1 MNSPNS
7 DPEPDDDV
15 DGSAV
20 VDGNAGD
27 PAEADSEVAD
37 SEVADSETAESD
49 DTGSAAGAESEVTP
63 TPRLPRA
70 SGPLPVRLLFWN
82 VFLLKPRPIAGGPGL
97 PSIGEIAAPDVAGR
111 AAEIGRT
118 LFGRHDIMA
127 FAEAF
132 DPKEQRLIF
141 DGWQGRPRMSSVAGP
156 GRSLLGGPLGIASS
170 GLYTVVNRLLMQRVE
185 RHQYATRGSY
195 VHDADAFANKGVLM
209 TEVDPGV
216 NAGRLEV
223 FSTHLF
229 YGGWTSSPRG
239 AGELRRRHRI
249 RMAQVAELVAFV
261 AKTHRPQ
268 NVVVIVGDFN
278 IPAVDP
284 GYPDGPTAQY
294 DDLMAALAPLGIQD
308 VWAQYGA
315 GPGDTCG
322 AATDS
327 FADQTDPELPGALRD
342 DEIDDEGVPVASEL
356 ALRRNRIDY
365 LFVQESRP
373 EHTLGIEVGT
383 PRRMAYPRP
392 LDATHRD
399 RLPRLSD
406 HLAVTV
412 RLLPSARNAD

>member
-1 MNSPNS
+1 MNSRAADS
-7 DPEPDDDV
+7 EPDDSGASDAR
-15 DGSAV
+15 DA
-20 VDGNAGD
+20 NAAD
-27 PAEADSEVAD
+27 PAEAEPDEVGTVT
-37 SEVADSETAESD
+37 E
-49 DTGSAAGAESEVTP
+49 AESEVTP

-82 VFLLKPRPIAGGPGL
+82 VFLLKPRLIAGGPGL

-156 GRSLLGGPLGIASS
+156 GRSLLGGPLGVASS

-185 RHQYATRGSY
+185 RHQYTTRGSY
-195 VHDADAFANKGVLM
+195 LHDADAFANKGVLM

-229 YGGWTSSPRG
+229 YGGWTGTPHR
-239 AGELRRRHRI
+239 ADELRRRHRI
-249 RMAQVAELVAFV
+249 RMAQVAELVTFV
-261 AKTHRPQ
+261 AKVHRPQ

-278 IPAVDP
+278 VPAVDP
-284 GYPDGPTAQY
+284 SYPDGPTAQY
-294 DDLMAALAPLGIQD
+294 DDLKAALAPLGMQD
-308 VWAQYGA
+308 VWAHYGA

-327 FADQTDPELPGALRD
+327 FADQTDHELPGALLD
-342 DEIDDEGVPVASEL
+342 DDVDVEGVPVSAEL
-356 ALRRNRIDY
+356 AARRNRIDY
-365 LFVQESRP
+365 LFVQEPRRD
-373 EHTLGIEVGT
+373 HTLGIEVGS
-383 PRRMAYPRP
+383 PRRMAYPRA
-392 LDATHRD
+392 LDVANRD

-406 HLAVTV
+406 HLALTV
-412 RLLPSARNAD
+412 RLLPSAQNAQ